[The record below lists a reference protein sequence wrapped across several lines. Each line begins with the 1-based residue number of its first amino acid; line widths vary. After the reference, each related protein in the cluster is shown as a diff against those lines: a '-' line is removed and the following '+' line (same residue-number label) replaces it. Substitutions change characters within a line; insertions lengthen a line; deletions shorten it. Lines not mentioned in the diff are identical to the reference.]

1 MKNLYKIIA
10 TGFSFLLLI
19 CGTTIYAQTPLKPG
33 DAIVTHSHQNVVP
46 KGHPN
51 YTKEIVL
58 RTIRTNNTTTA
69 PMGQNWNSTSMIP
82 IGPKPDNT
90 AHWPYWS
97 KDTLGNIFGITLDD
111 LNPPNIYVSQTQ
123 IYSGAIRN
131 ASKVWKLDANTGA
144 HNLVYDFQNDT
155 VSLGNLKYR
164 RIGGTENIYVSN
176 FDNGFI
182 ERLTNVSATSPTNVP
197 AATRQNGFNPKF
209 DENPD
214 KDKYIPY
221 GLAIRKLGSGKFRL
235 YYSKTSRIP
244 SFCGNEIWAVDLNR
258 MGDFILGTET
268 KQIIPNITNND
279 TKNSPI
285 SDIAFT
291 SDGNNMLLGQQTWYP
306 SFGKLAPHHS
316 IVLEFKFDSNQSNTW
331 GYHSPRHNYP
341 AGSGSSGSNCVGGVS
356 YSNQILQT
364 DKQVKCDTTVWFTSD
379 AIQLNAP
386 APYSN
391 IYGIQG
397 MRRGDPS
404 NSLMNSIWI
413 DEDDDLTQQDKYKLG
428 DVEVYKQDLNCSV
441 EPCGCGD
448 WGKVK
453 HDSIPLGEHID
464 VFTGKTSYSLQLNQ
478 NAITGLLHF
487 DYSCLGDCDEPKH
500 EIIVEKENGPPIVTI
515 KGQTIDLA
523 EIHKKS
529 PFECGNYKIRLRP
542 ICDKEVCDE
551 RIVLLTIVCPPKDCC
566 VSQIDLENL
575 EFVVKPS
582 ASPDFYSTLVG
593 HVAIY
598 ANNPMSEVRVSVED
612 FQVTAD
618 SDACLLCNN
627 MPVTWGNI
635 DYASLNGIPM
645 TQTAFSKPSPNMAI
659 DYREATLVTGAP
671 IILSGSTMD
680 IKLDLPSITDLSCCI
695 VKVKYCLK
703 LTFKDLEC
711 KECVRYV
718 CGEEILS
725 NPENCTDTD
734 KDGICDYID
743 NCVNTYNP
751 NQADADNDGIGDAC
765 DSVIVIIGG
774 GGTKFNRWLETSEI
788 NGIPLIKIVKQTGN
802 RYTIENK
809 YKKLFWVEYRRTGPK
824 LIIKPILK

>member
-1 MKNLYKIIA
+1 MKNLYIIA
-10 TGFSFLLLI
+10 KYCIITAICLCSVVLI
-19 CGTTIYAQTPLKPG
+19 AQTPPNPTYLLPG
-33 DAIVTHSHQNVVP
+33 DAVATHSEQNVSGG
-46 KGHPN
+46 KN
-51 YTKEIVL
+51 IVL
-58 RTIRTNNTTTA
+58 RIIRTNNTSSA
-69 PMGQNWNSTSMIP
+69 PLGANWASP
-82 IGPKPDNT
+82 RPKPYNE
-90 AHWPYWS
+90 YWS
-97 KDTLGNIFGITLDD
+97 NWTEQKLGNIFGITLDD
-111 LNPPNIYVSQTQ
+111 HNPPNIYVSQTQ
-123 IYSGAIRN
+123 IYSGSN
-131 ASKVWKLDANTGA
+131 KSNSKVWRLNANTGA
-144 HNLVYDFQNDT
+144 ENEVFNFKNKNY
-155 VSLGNLKYR
+155 SLGNLKYR
-164 RIGGTENIYVSN
+164 RIGNTENIYVSN
-176 FDNGFI
+176 FDNGNI
-182 ERLTNVSATSPTNVP
+182 ERLTGDSS
-197 AATRQNGFNPKF
+197 QNNFWAKQPPFNPKYGETIDNDNF
-209 DENPD
+209 
-214 KDKYIPY
+214 IPY
-221 GLAIRKLGSGKFRL
+221 GLAVGKIGNGPYKL
-235 YYSKTSRIP
+235 YYSKTSRDK
-244 SFCGNEIWAVDLNR
+244 SVSSYCGNEIWSVELDAN
-258 MGDFILGTET
+258 GGFISSSEKIQIILGG
-268 KQIIPNITNND
+268 ITILSPKD
-279 TKNSPI
+279 TRNSPV

-291 SDGNNMLLGQQTWYP
+291 SDGNNMLLAQQTWN
-306 SFGKLAPHHS
+306 SFGNNFDAHKS
-316 IVLEFKFDSNQSNTW
+316 QVLEFTTDLIPNTW
-331 GYHSPRHNYP
+331 K
-341 AGSGSSGSNCVGGVS
+341 SSGNLFPSGDPQHGLSSAGGIS
-356 YSNQILQT
+356 YSNNILQT
-364 DKQVKCDTTVWFTSD
+364 ENQVKCDTTVWFTAD
-379 AIQLNAP
+379 AILYNP
-386 APYSN
+386 RGTN

-397 MRRGDPS
+397 MKRGTG
-404 NSLMNSIWI
+404 NGHGNSIWI
-413 DEDDDLTQQDKYKLG
+413 DEDDYLGDKDKYYLG
-428 DVEVYKQDLNCSV
+428 DVEVYKQDLNCSA

-464 VFTGKTSYSLQLNQ
+464 VFTGKISYSLQLNQ

-500 EIIVEKENGPPIVTI
+500 EIIVEKENGPPIIAI

-529 PFECGNYKIRLRP
+529 PFECGIYKIRLRP

-551 RIVLLTIVCPPKDCC
+551 RIIYLTIVCPPKDCC
-566 VSQIDLENL
+566 VSEINLENV

-582 ASPDFYSTLVG
+582 TSPDYYSTLVG

-645 TQTAFSKPSPNMAI
+645 TQTALSKPSPNMAI

-751 NQADADNDGIGDAC
+751 NQADVDNDGIGDAC
-765 DSVIVIIGG
+765 DSFFVIIGG

-809 YKKLFWVEYRRTGPK
+809 YKKLFWDEYSRTGPK